1 MRARIVTLIVAAFL
15 VGMAPLGHYRSTI
28 LAADAAALLSK
39 IGVPRGLCVVL
50 GDPQG
55 QLALELARASELT
68 IFAQSSNESEVSAAR
83 KLADAAGLLGTR
95 IYVQKGT
102 AAHINLAD
110 DLADAVIVADGASGD
125 VIVYW
130 SDGDVGFKFGAGT
143 ASRGTFEAVV
153 PASAT
158 AELETRGLLFVGYA
172 VLLPTGAGAAI
183 ADGSTPDVEG
193 LAPLGVTALDA
204 AIWRATDLSALRPDA
219 WYQTEFAPGFACGRC
234 APAPAVACS
243 VDADCDVECIDGVCS
258 GDASF
263 DAYAPHDCSALE
275 LVSDFS
281 MACNWS

>member
-1 MRARIVTLIVAAFL
+1 MPNT
-15 VGMAPLGHYRSTI
+15 TI
-28 LAADAAALLSK
+28 AGVLLLAAGASIGCDSTRDGPTGAVDAGGPTSCA
-39 IGVPRGLCVVL
+39 GVLC
-50 GDPQG
+50 
-55 QLALELARASELT
+55 LAGR
-68 IFAQSSNESEVSAAR
+68 
-83 KLADAAGLLGTR
+83 
-95 IYVQKGT
+95 
-102 AAHINLAD
+102 
-110 DLADAVIVADGASGD
+110 VADGASGD